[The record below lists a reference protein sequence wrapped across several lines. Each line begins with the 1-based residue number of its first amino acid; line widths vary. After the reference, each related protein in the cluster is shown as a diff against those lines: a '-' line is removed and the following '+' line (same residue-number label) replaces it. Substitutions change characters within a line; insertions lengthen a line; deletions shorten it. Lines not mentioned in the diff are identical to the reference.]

1 MLYTPGVKTHYPGT
15 GTASHAIMWCNTD
28 DYGTVSLLNRH
39 TEQRVESSPVQFEGD
54 RDVQALIYW
63 NFL

>member
-1 MLYTPGVKTHYPGT
+1 MLYTPGVKTHYPGA
-15 GTASHAIMWCNTD
+15 GTASHAIMWFNTD

-39 TEQRVESSPVQFEGD
+39 TEQRVQTSPVQFEGD
-54 RDVQALIYW
+54 RDGQALIYW